1 MTTSYISCA
10 CNRVP
15 HSADWGSNGLI
26 CFAAC
31 HAIAIYDPLT
41 SKIGKVTSTLHKH
54 KDRVNTVRWVKH
66 RNSEAESELVSSS
79 VDGTA
84 IIWSRPNDNFECTS
98 VIEAGD
104 ILTFSNSLYLSNHDS
119 QNDKTFFLKLL
130 TCTGS
135 DKGELKLWLRDSHGD
150 VKSFQTLTFG
160 RKLPIE
166 ACFSYLP
173 STSSPLLAV
182 ATESSTI
189 ELYITNSPVI
199 EESRF
204 LKVQV
209 LTGHE
214 DWVRCMDFNHNT
226 DNSILLASGSQDA
239 MIRLW
244 KISVNATES
253 SNDEL
258 RQKDQVFEAGDTKYN
273 ISLESV
279 LYGHE
284 GWIYGVHWYP
294 LQSNGK
300 NRTSRL
306 LSCSLDKSMIV
317 WEPDQVTGI
326 WSERVRVGE
335 VGGTSSGFY
344 GCKFSGDGLNILAHG
359 YQGSFHIWEYSG
371 NVKSWIPKSM
381 PSGHFA
387 EVVDLC
393 WDPKGR
399 FLITASADQ
408 TTRIHAP
415 WRNGAEFWHEIG
427 RPQVHGYDM
436 SCIVILTPYM
446 FASGAEEK
454 VVRIFTAP
462 AMFKNCLMKIA
473 DAGDFKNMVADGAS
487 VPALGLTNKAT
498 FNDNVKIQEPEASG
512 FKNEDYTPPTEEE
525 LMQNTLWPELQKL
538 YGHGYEIF
546 SIAARYDGSLLATVC
561 KSTSPEHSGILL
573 WNTDTWTQVQKLMSH
588 QLTVTQM
595 EFSPNDRYLVS
606 VSRDRRWSLFE
617 CNDDVLY
624 TLVAV
629 SSKKDS
635 LHARIIWC
643 CSWTHDSSF
652 FATGSRD
659 EKVGLWS
666 PNFTDNKIVPT
677 ASFDTKN
684 SVTAL
689 SFSLRS
695 VSENSYVLAMGF
707 ETGCIEIRKLKIL
720 ADNFA
725 WEKYMIFD
733 SSRAHHLTV
742 KRLKFRPQ
750 VDYLNTLQLASCGS
764 DHTVK
769 IYEIDVLKL
778 RDL

>member
-31 HAIAIYDPLT
+31 HAIAIYDPLA

-119 QNDKTFFLKLL
+119 QNDKTFLKLL

-135 DKGELKLWLRDSHGD
+135 DKGELKLWLRDSRGD

-214 DWVRCMDFNHNT
+214 DWVRCMDFNHDT

-371 NVKSWIPKSM
+371 NMKSWIPKSM

-436 SCIVILTPYM
+436 SCIVVLTPYM

-546 SIAARYDGSLLATVC
+546 SIAARHDGSLLATVC

-659 EKVGLWS
+659 GKVGLWS